1 MAGIY
6 AARAPAAQEAAKP
19 AGISRGCDRKC
30 IDCAEKF
37 GRLDDRAQ
45 PPETGRLKL
54 RKDGHFSGAL
64 LFVLCA
70 AALCAPV
77 SARAQDSTRE
87 SPIVVE
93 MFLSQACKQ
102 CPPAANYLNELRQRS
117 DLVVLTWHIDY
128 WNLLSNKKH
137 GRWKDPYS
145 SPDFAARQ
153 RIYNRKIRERG
164 TVFTP
169 QAIISGAGSAVGS
182 KADAIEEIIALSRPL
197 QRPAEFQ
204 FVREENVLAV
214 TINVAST
221 AYYEVFLV
229 TFKDYTV
236 TEIKGGDNAGLTFRE
251 PNVVTGMT
259 RLGAIA
265 HRSETFRVAAPAE
278 GMGCAVLVQERQQ
291 GAILAAS
298 YCP

>member
-1 MAGIY
+1 M
-6 AARAPAAQEAAKP
+6 R
-19 AGISRGCDRKC
+19 R
-30 IDCAEKF
+30 EKF
-37 GRLDDRAQ
+37 NG
-45 PPETGRLKL
+45 
-54 RKDGHFSGAL
+54 GAA
-64 LFVLCA
+64 LFLAA
-70 AALCAPV
+70 AALIAPAL
-77 SARAQDSTRE
+77 ARAQDVSRE

-102 CPPAANYLNELRQRS
+102 CPPAAAQAIELSKRP
-117 DLVVLTWHIDY
+117 DLIVLSWHIDY
-128 WNLLSNKKH
+128 WNLLANKKH

-145 SPDFAARQ
+145 SAEFAGRQ
-153 RIYNRKIRERG
+153 RIYNRKIRDRT

-182 KADAIEEIIALSRPL
+182 KAEAIDEIITLSRRL
-197 QRPAEFQ
+197 QRATEFH
-204 FVREENVLAV
+204 FARNGNILTVTVDMDSTPYHDVVLV
-214 TINVAST
+214 N
-221 AYYEVFLV
+221 
-229 TFKDYTV
+229 FKDFAV
-236 TEIKGGDNAGLTFRE
+236 TEIKGGDNAGMTFRE

-265 HRSETFRVAAPAE
+265 HRSETFNVPAPGE